1 MIQSLSGFFLARV
14 WIGLVEPRR
23 NALPLPGLTLA
34 VLLFLCWN
42 LLGGSPAQALRP
54 TDPMPAN
61 LENGSQVFSAQC
73 AACHMGG
80 GNVIRASRTLSQ
92 SDLQAHLAAYRS
104 DHLEAIEDQVEHG
117 KNAMPAFAS
126 KLSEQDIADVAA
138 FVEEQAERGWG
149 R

>member
-1 MIQSLSGFFLARV
+1 
-14 WIGLVEPRR
+14 
-23 NALPLPGLTLA
+23 LPLPGLSLGVLLLLWLSLLSGSPTLA
-34 VLLFLCWN
+34 LN
-42 LLGGSPAQALRP
+42 P
-54 TDPMPAN
+54 TDAVPSN

-80 GNVIRASRTLSQ
+80 GNVIRANRTLSQ
-92 SDLQAHLAAYRS
+92 TDLQAHLAAYRS
-104 DHLEAIEDQVEHG
+104 DHLEAIEEQVEHG
-117 KNAMPAFAS
+117 NNAMPAFAG